1 MNLIIITGSSGSGKT
16 EVIKYLEDKS
26 FYCVDNLPLSLI
38 ETFLNLLAQ
47 TEYKNI
53 AIGVDL
59 RGQSLFTENLN
70 HILNIKQYYP
80 TISIIYLDASNSIL
94 YKRFNET
101 RRKHPLNYPNLMDAI
116 IKEKEILEPVK
127 NIADNIIDTSFLK
140 PGDLKKEIESI
151 FINTIPKSDIS
162 INIYSFGFKYGDF
175 SGAHLLFDVRFLP
188 NPFFIE
194 ELKLKTG
201 LESDVYSF
209 VIEKQETKDFLN
221 HLTNLLDYTIPLYK
235 QERRYYLNI
244 AIGCTGGQH
253 RSVAIAVYVY
263 NYLKNKNYNCQIKH
277 RELQKGEL

>member
-1 MNLIIITGSSGSGKT
+1 
-16 EVIKYLEDKS
+16 
-26 FYCVDNLPLSLI
+26 
-38 ETFLNLLAQ
+38 
-47 TEYKNI
+47 
-53 AIGVDL
+53 
-59 RGQSLFTENLN
+59 
-70 HILNIKQYYP
+70 
-80 TISIIYLDASNSIL
+80 
-94 YKRFNET
+94 
-101 RRKHPLNYPNLMDAI
+101 MDAI

-151 FINTIPKSDIS
+151 FINTIPQSNIS

-194 ELKLKTG
+194 ELKSKTG

-209 VIEKQETKDFLN
+209 VIEKQETKDFLT
-221 HLTNLLDYTIPLYK
+221 HLINLLDYTIPLYK

-253 RSVAIAVYVY
+253 RSVAIADYVY

-277 RELQKGEL
+277 RELHKGEL